1 MATFPLKVLTM
12 QGVAFEG
19 EVFSLTLP
27 TEFGPTVIEPGYTNF
42 MAAISPAG
50 VMKIINEEGTRYFA
64 IFGGV
69 VDVVKEKTKT
79 TVYCEEINDGYRID
93 LARAMAA
100 RDRNLDRIKSNS
112 EEIDMAKARAHLAKA
127 LVRIS
132 VKRLSEGEM

>member
-19 EVFSLTLP
+19 EVLSLTLP
-27 TEFGPTVIEPGYTNF
+27 TEFGPTMIEPGYTNF
-42 MAAISPAG
+42 MASISPAG
-50 VMKIINEEGTRYFA
+50 VMKIIDNDGTHYYA
-64 IFGGV
+64 VFGGV
-69 VDVVKEKTKT
+69 VDVVKGGLT
-79 TVYCEEINDGYRID
+79 TVYCEELNEGYKID

-100 RDRNLDRIKSNS
+100 RDRNLDRIASNA
-112 EEIDMAKARAHLAKA
+112 ENIDMAKARAHLAKA